1 MPFTPI
7 ARFYDAHHGQI
18 SEDIPAYLTLAR
30 QTGGPVLD
38 LGVGTGRLAL
48 ALAKAGYTVTGVDSS
63 PAMLAIARRRLAAVR
78 LEARITL
85 VEQGF
90 QDFDLAGQRFGLA
103 VCGFNSFL
111 HLIDEAEQLA
121 ALRCWR
127 RHLRQDG
134 LLLIDVENPNL
145 ARLAASDGNLEL
157 AETFIDEESGHQIY
171 ALFASWVTFADQVHE
186 IHLIYDEV
194 LDDGSLR
201 RTATHFPTR
210 ILFRRELGL
219 LLEMAG
225 FGQVQFY
232 GSYDL
237 EPWTPESPRLLVA
250 ARP

>member
-1 MPFTPI
+1 MPFNPI

-18 SEDIPAYLTLAR
+18 SADIPAYLGFAR

-48 ALAKAGYTVTGVDSS
+48 ALAKAGYTVTGVDSA
-63 PAMLAIARRRLAAVR
+63 PAMLALARRRLAAAH
-78 LEARITL
+78 LETQIKL
-85 VEQGF
+85 VEGNF
-90 QDFDLAGQRFGLA
+90 QAFDLAGERFGLA
-103 VCGFNSFL
+103 ICGFNGFL
-111 HLIDEAEQLA
+111 HLIDEDEQLA

-145 ARLAASDGNLEL
+145 ARLAASDGSLEL
-157 AETFIDEESGHQIY
+157 AEAFIDEESGHQIY

-186 IHLIYDEV
+186 IHLIYDEM

-201 RTATHFPTR
+201 RSATHFPTR

-219 LLEMAG
+219 LLATAG
-225 FGQVQFY
+225 YRHVQFY
-232 GSYDL
+232 GDYDL
-237 EPWTPESPRLLVA
+237 APWTPASPRLLA
-250 ARP
+250 AAQP

>member
-18 SEDIPAYLTLAR
+18 SDDIPAYLALAR

-38 LGVGTGRLAL
+38 LGVGSGRLAL
-48 ALAKAGYTVTGVDSS
+48 ALAAAGLSVSGVDSS
-63 PAMLAIARRRLAAVR
+63 AAMLAIARRRIAAAR
-78 LEARITL
+78 LESRISL
-85 VEQGF
+85 VEHNF
-90 QDFDLAGQRFGLA
+90 QDFELDQRFGLA
-103 VCGFNSFL
+103 ICGFNSFL
-111 HLIDEAEQLA
+111 HLIDEGEQLA

-157 AETFIDEESGHQIY
+157 AETFIDAESGRQVY

-194 LDDGSLR
+194 LDDGVLR

-225 FGQVQFY
+225 FGQIDFY

-237 EPWTPESPRLLVA
+237 EPWTPESPRLLAA
-250 ARP
+250 ARS